1 MAYSKVKVLR
11 IWLSVGSGH
20 PYVVWFSKHSS
31 MPGWSLALL
40 WEGSGGRGLRQQG
53 GWEKCSA
60 REAVLLGGHWAGAE
74 LKRTWHWSWARG
86 MDRAWAA
93 TGRE

>member
-11 IWLSVGSGH
+11 IWPSVGSGH

-40 WEGSGGRGLRQQG
+40 WEGSGGRGMREQG
-53 GWEKCSA
+53 RVGKMLGEGGSA
-60 REAVLLGGHWAGAE
+60 AGRALGRGRVGKDVALE
-74 LKRTWHWSWARG
+74 LG
-86 MDRAWAA
+86 
-93 TGRE
+93 